1 MYLHSEFLKRI
12 HITQRQAV
20 LAVLALYFLG
30 TILLIGL
37 ELISPAS
44 NAAFLLSGGVS
55 AAILF
60 GGAWALYYKRNW
72 EPIRY
77 FAAFLSSLLVGAF
90 LPEPFVSIYAPMVIL
105 IPSVLALLLT
115 EPLGVI
121 VNSLLTLAILLVR
134 AGGNGV
140 YAAPTTLILYAMMV
154 GGLALSR
161 LIAETSL
168 NRLKQAEKRLHESE
182 RRYRLATRATNDVIW
197 EWKAG
202 THELIWTENAPVVF
216 GYSAEEIGPNET
228 WWDEHIHPEDR
239 ERVTSK
245 LNALM
250 AEGDSIWME
259 DYRFLLKDGSYAH
272 ISDRGYIERDEHGKA
287 IRIIGAMSDITKRKQ
302 AEQAYADS
310 QRYFQTLI
318 EHAPDGIAL
327 LGINGKLQ
335 QVTRSTEWIL
345 GFTLEEAK
353 EQDPA
358 QLTHPDDLPALLML
372 LNDLIQ
378 NPGKVARAEYRFMH
392 KDGSWRYLES
402 TISNMLH
409 EPSLQ
414 AIVFNY
420 RDISR
425 RKQVEE
431 ALRRSQ
437 ETYQQLFENNPHPMW
452 VYDVETLAFL
462 MVNDAAVEYYG
473 YSREEFLSMTI
484 KDIRLKE
491 HTSDLLDHIASEHQP
506 LQKSTG
512 WRHVKK
518 DGTWI
523 DVEVTSHAIQ
533 FEGRSARLVSA
544 NDVTERKLAEEV
556 LRNSEQRFR
565 ALIENGLDYI
575 SLLNAE
581 GKLLWESPARTRML
595 GYEFNEFLEK
605 GIFDLIHPDDLD
617 GIQREFTGLLRQPQ
631 SQRCGIFRLR
641 HANGTWRWVEA
652 VATNLLHN
660 PSVAAI
666 VLNYHDITERKQ
678 QEQELKSLNS
688 ELEER
693 VAERTAEFH
702 RLNAEL
708 EHANRAKD
716 EFLANMSHELR
727 TPLNSIL
734 GLSESLLEQRRGQ
747 LNDYQQ
753 KSLQIVESSG
763 RHLLE
768 LINDVL
774 DLSKIEAGKFDFY
787 PQMTSIDDVCRA
799 SLTFIKAQAAKRS
812 ISVSYVNYS
821 TTAKF
826 MADSRRLKQILVN
839 LLTNAVKFT
848 PERGQVALQVKTDL
862 DRELIQFS
870 VLDTGV
876 GIDRANLGKLFQPFV
891 QVDSSLNRQYE
902 GTGLGLALVRKLT
915 DLHGGSVS
923 VESEVGKGSCF
934 TVNLPCRLE
943 EIKKPEP
950 DLRLTETRQ
959 TEGIQPAASASTAR
973 GLILL
978 AEDNMPNVLTIAEY
992 LESHAYEVLV
1002 AHDGLEAITKA
1013 EETHPDLILMDIQMP
1028 VMNGLE
1034 AIAHLRANPD
1044 FGLTPI
1050 IALTALAMPGD
1061 RERCLQVG
1069 ASEYLSKPV
1078 SLKLLKNSIE
1088 SMLRKTT
1095 SQ

>member
-20 LAVLALYFLG
+20 LAVLALYCLG

-425 RKQVEE
+425 RKQMEE

-891 QVDSSLNRQYE
+891 QVDSSLFRLGNGFKSVMRNENFISMTLQIFRNGQDIGHIVFRQE
-902 GTGLGLALVRKLT
+902 
-915 DLHGGSVS
+915 
-923 VESEVGKGSCF
+923 
-934 TVNLPCRLE
+934 N
-943 EIKKPEP
+943 
-950 DLRLTETRQ
+950 
-959 TEGIQPAASASTAR
+959 
-973 GLILL
+973 
-978 AEDNMPNVLTIAEY
+978 
-992 LESHAYEVLV
+992 
-1002 AHDGLEAITKA
+1002 
-1013 EETHPDLILMDIQMP
+1013 
-1028 VMNGLE
+1028 
-1034 AIAHLRANPD
+1034 
-1044 FGLTPI
+1044 
-1050 IALTALAMPGD
+1050 
-1061 RERCLQVG
+1061 
-1069 ASEYLSKPV
+1069 
-1078 SLKLLKNSIE
+1078 
-1088 SMLRKTT
+1088 
-1095 SQ
+1095 